1 MVDLQLIML
10 MVLKLLLTMVDH
22 QLSWDANEVDDVVIV
37 YLILARVVCV
47 IRPDDGPVVM
57 RIIIRTGQLIPNR
70 GGEND
75 NNNKLHNPVP
85 AIGATAVEE
94 LLDLNRLRD
103 RLRDQCLK
111 PFHA

>member
-1 MVDLQLIML
+1 ML

-22 QLSWDANEVDDVVIV
+22 QLSWDENEVDDVVIV

-57 RIIIRTGQLIPNR
+57 RIIRTTGQLIPNR

-75 NNNKLHNPVP
+75 NNNVNEKEMPTKPYRTTNIDSCCYCCSFIIFLSGKCE
-85 AIGATAVEE
+85 AWFT
-94 LLDLNRLRD
+94 RLTNME
-103 RLRDQCLK
+103 
-111 PFHA
+111 